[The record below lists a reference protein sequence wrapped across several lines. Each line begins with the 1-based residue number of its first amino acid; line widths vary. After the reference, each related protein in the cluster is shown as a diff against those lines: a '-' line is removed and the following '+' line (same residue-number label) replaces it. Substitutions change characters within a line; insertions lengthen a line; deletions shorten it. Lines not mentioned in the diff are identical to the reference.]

1 MALKKLRM
9 ICAGGDKTLAEW
21 DPQTISSDRLAE
33 IETEF
38 NAKMAQGWFAAD
50 ITVADPKTG
59 ADGKFIR
66 KFDPNAEILLIPRVQ
81 GGGC

>member
-21 DPQTISSDRLAE
+21 DPATVTDTRIAE
-33 IETEF
+33 IEAEF
-38 NAKMAQGWFAAD
+38 NEKMKQGWFAAD

-59 ADGKFIR
+59 ADGTLIR
-66 KFDPNAEILLIPRVQ
+66 EFNPKAEILLIPRVQ
-81 GGGC
+81 GGRC